1 MSRDVDPVSVLATL
15 DAVDVAAADGG
26 VCAALL
32 GSVRQVRG
40 WLDAYEA
47 SVTSRLR
54 ELHAAGGAPAAAEHA
69 RHGGVSAAEGRRR
82 ERRSKALDDAPS
94 FGDALA
100 SGSIGAEHVD
110 ALANAT
116 VSLPDEVKALVL
128 DHEAALLADAARQT
142 PEQFGRTCRD
152 LAQLVAGDNGLSRN
166 ERQRGE
172 TYLSR
177 RVNRRTGMTEGTFSF
192 HPELAA
198 RIFEP
203 VDREVAALIA
213 EGERCGDP
221 DCVDR
226 TVNRNRLTA
235 EALGRLIGHA
245 HRAVRPGEADITVIV
260 DADTLIDGAYHPGS
274 VCETSSGS
282 VLPPET
288 VRRLCCQGRIIPIV
302 VDQHGNPF
310 QMGRQIRTANRD
322 QRRALRAIYRTC
334 AFDGCDIDID
344 RCEMHHVTFW
354 EHGGTTDLANLV
366 PICAHHHHLVHE
378 AGWTLHLAPD
388 RTLTI
393 TRPHGTVWATT
404 TPDIPAETRTR
415 NRGRPPNHVA

>member
-1 MSRDVDPVSVLATL
+1 MSRSVDPVNVLAALCAT
-15 DAVDVAAADGG
+15 DVTAADGG
-26 VCAALL
+26 VCGSLL

-47 SVTSRLR
+47 TVTTRLR
-54 ELHAAGGAPAAAEHA
+54 VLHAAGGAPAAAEHA
-69 RHGGVSAAEGRRR
+69 RHGGVSSAEGRRR
-82 ERRSKALDDAPS
+82 DRRSKTIEEAPS

-100 SGSIGAEHVD
+100 AGAIGAEHVD

-116 VSLPDEVKALVL
+116 AQLPDDVKAAVL
-128 DHEAALLADAARQT
+128 DHEAGLLADATRQT

-152 LAQLVAGDNGLSRN
+152 LAQLVAGDSGLSRN
-166 ERQRGE
+166 ERQRRD

-177 RVNRRTGMTEGTFSF
+177 RVNRRTGMTEGSFSL

-198 RIFEP
+198 KIFEP
-203 VDREVAALIA
+203 VDREVASMIA
-213 EGERCGDP
+213 EGERRRDP
-221 DCVDR
+221 EFVDR
-226 TVNRNRLTA
+226 SVNRNRLAA
-235 EALGRLIGHA
+235 EALGRLVNVGH
-245 HRAVRPGEADITVIV
+245 RDVRPGEADITVIV
-260 DADTLIDGAYHPGS
+260 DAETLINSAYHPGT
-274 VCETSSGS
+274 VCETADGS
-282 VLPPET
+282 VLPAET
-288 VRRLCCQGRIIPIV
+288 VRRLCCQGRIIPVV

-334 AFDGCDIDID
+334 AFDGCDTIFD
-344 RCEMHHVTFW
+344 RCELHHITFW

-378 AGWTLHLAPD
+378 AGWHLHLAPD

-393 TRPHGTVWATT
+393 TKPDGTMWAVTR
-404 TPDIPAETRTR
+404 PDIPAETRPRT
-415 NRGRPPNHVA
+415 RGRPPNQVA